1 MNDGLKIT
9 GEVSI
14 RGYNEQGEQVLAIDK
29 SNLVVTAGKQRMAAL
44 LATGNADY
52 LIDGIGFG
60 TGASSPTLSDTGLTS
75 ALIKDIGDSSFPTAN
90 SVMFDWALEFAEY
103 NGNTI
108 REIGLFS
115 GVAATEEQLF
125 ARIVTDAIAKTS
137 GLRLEGTWKITF

>member
-1 MNDGLKIT
+1 MNDELKIT

-14 RGYNEQGEQVLAIDK
+14 RGYNEQGEQVIAIDK

-44 LATGNADY
+44 LATGNHDY

-60 TGASSPTLSDTGLTS
+60 TGAASPTLSDTALTGS
-75 ALIKDIGDSSFPTAN
+75 FVKDIGDNSFPTAN
-90 SVMFDWALEFAEY
+90 SVMFDWALEFAEF

-115 GVAATEEQLF
+115 GVAASEDALF
-125 ARIVTDAIAKTS
+125 ARIVTDPIAKTS